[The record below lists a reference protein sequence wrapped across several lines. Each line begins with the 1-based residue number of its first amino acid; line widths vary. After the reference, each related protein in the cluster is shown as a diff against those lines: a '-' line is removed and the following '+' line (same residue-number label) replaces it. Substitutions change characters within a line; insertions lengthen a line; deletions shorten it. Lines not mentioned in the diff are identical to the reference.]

1 MMKHTLNKT
10 LMAVVAMMA
19 AVACNN
25 NAQWSLEGNIA
36 GSEGD
41 DNVVVLEATNIYGKW
56 QAVDTL
62 KVDSDGDFSTKQPAL
77 AYPEIFRLN
86 YGGRYLY
93 FPIDS
98 IDNVTVSANANAF
111 DTNYTLTG
119 SADAELISRIDGR
132 INEFVAQNGVAAIDT
147 AASLKR
153 ELSEMVLSNP
163 SSIVAYYIVQKQI
176 QGRQIFR
183 KDVRKELGII
193 GAVTNAYSEYRP
205 NDPRTE
211 YLKNVWLSN
220 VPRSASG
227 DTLVAQTIDLIEISA
242 LDNKGKQQTLS
253 DVAMKNKVVLLVFTG
268 YSDAYFQALNAELQK
283 LWEKHH
289 KGGFE
294 IFQLGFDA
302 DEMKWRIAADQ
313 QPWITVWNGTSD
325 LNLRNYNVGQLP
337 ALFIISNGGLAERI
351 TDMATLESTVAKYL

>member
-19 AVACNN
+19 TVACNN

-36 GSEGD
+36 GSEGEE
-41 DNVVVLEATNIYGKW
+41 NVVVLEATNIYGKW

-98 IDNVTVSANANAF
+98 IDNVTVAANADAF
-111 DTNYTLTG
+111 DTNYTLSG

-132 INEFVAQNGVAAIDT
+132 INEFVAKNGVAAIDT

-227 DTLVAQTIDLIEISA
+227 DTLVAQTIDLIEITA

-283 LWEKHH
+283 LWNKHH

-294 IFQLGFDA
+294 ILQLGFDA

-351 TDMATLESTVAKYL
+351 TDMATLEATVAKYL

>member
-111 DTNYTLTG
+111 DTN
-119 SADAELISRIDGR
+119 
-132 INEFVAQNGVAAIDT
+132 
-147 AASLKR
+147 
-153 ELSEMVLSNP
+153 
-163 SSIVAYYIVQKQI
+163 
-176 QGRQIFR
+176 
-183 KDVRKELGII
+183 
-193 GAVTNAYSEYRP
+193 
-205 NDPRTE
+205 
-211 YLKNVWLSN
+211 
-220 VPRSASG
+220 
-227 DTLVAQTIDLIEISA
+227 
-242 LDNKGKQQTLS
+242 
-253 DVAMKNKVVLLVFTG
+253 
-268 YSDAYFQALNAELQK
+268 
-283 LWEKHH
+283 
-289 KGGFE
+289 
-294 IFQLGFDA
+294 
-302 DEMKWRIAADQ
+302 
-313 QPWITVWNGTSD
+313 
-325 LNLRNYNVGQLP
+325 
-337 ALFIISNGGLAERI
+337 
-351 TDMATLESTVAKYL
+351 